1 MRFGILGSTRAWRA
15 DGAEVPL
22 GGRSRRALL
31 ALLLIRPGEVVPYDR
46 LIDVL
51 YGEQPPKNAQHALH
65 SQVSRLR
72 GDGIMVE
79 RAATGYRL
87 AVDPGDVDAH
97 RFLRLAEEG
106 RQALDIDPGRA
117 AALLG
122 EALSLWRGPA
132 LADLDATHAVPL
144 EERHLAAQ
152 EDRIEADLRRG
163 AQRAAIPELGELIDR
178 HPLRE
183 RLRGQLMRALS
194 ADGRPAEALVAY
206 EQARRLLADELGTD
220 PSPELS
226 GLHQRLLRG
235 ELAHLAP
242 PSAQTTPAQ
251 PAARPAEQR
260 LTEQGPIGQGPTGQ
274 GWAEQNG
281 RSGIP
286 ARLTTLVGRA
296 YDLAAVDTLLD
307 SARLVTLLGPGGAGK
322 TRLAVEVA
330 GRRPDA
336 CLAELAA
343 LTEGA
348 DLPRALLAALG
359 IREGGLLGPRS
370 TASDDFFSRL
380 VTVLA
385 DRPLLLVLDNCE
397 HLIADTAALAERL
410 LEACPH
416 LRVLAT
422 SREPLGITAEHL
434 WPVRPLAEA
443 DAVRLFTD
451 RAKAVRPDF
460 VADEAVGEIC
470 AAVDGLPLAI
480 ELAAARVR
488 THETRELARRLGTD
502 RFKLLSRGS
511 RTADARHQTLR
522 AVVAW
527 SWELLT
533 EGERAMAARLTVF
546 AGGATAGAAAE
557 VCGLPDAEDLLDSL
571 ADKSLVTVTDG
582 RYGMLETIRAFC
594 AEELTGEPSV
604 RRAHASYFLALAERA
619 DPHLRAAEQLA
630 WLESLSAEHDNLRT
644 ALSWA
649 AEAGDVRLGMR
660 LLAAQ
665 STYLWMRGMRGTAT
679 APAIELLN
687 QAEPDPDL
695 GDAYVL
701 CLLTTASDEAAGELW
716 TRHSAVADAIVST
729 GEGAREYPI
738 LTFLWP
744 MITSAM
750 HAPEATLAVISRAAH
765 SPDPWERAMS
775 RFMWAYSLM
784 ARGEHAQAQADL
796 VSALDDLRALGD
808 RWGSMLALDALA
820 MMAGMHGSRE
830 VALAHTDEAI
840 ALAEELGATED
851 LADLLCNRG
860 DLNLRAG
867 PAAAR
872 ADYERAAELA
882 RRVGVPTNVASALRG
897 LGDLALEE
905 GDLVRARE
913 LYEGALRRSDPG
925 WLRSTGNR
933 VRILLGLG
941 RLAEAAGDRD
951 TARASY
957 RQAVEVAVATG
968 PAPESAGAFESLARL
983 ALTDLGA
990 GDRRPDLSTGDR
1002 RPDLSTG
1009 DRRPDLSAGD
1019 GQPGPGDSRAA
1030 TGGAWMAAKLL
1041 GAATVMLGGTHPVTP
1056 AAADVSARARAILGE
1071 EAYERAWTEGATLTH
1086 AQAALLAGVSEAAI
1100 AASPLRLI
1108 SALPGELGVSP
1119 R

>member
-31 ALLLIRPGEVVPYDR
+31 ALLLIRPGEVVPHDR

-106 RQALDIDPGRA
+106 RRALDTDPDRA

-194 ADGRPAEALVAY
+194 ADGRPAEALVAF

-235 ELAHLAP
+235 ELTHLTP
-242 PSAQTTPAQ
+242 PTAQTTT
-251 PAARPAEQR
+251 RPAEQR
-260 LTEQGPIGQGPTGQ
+260 PTIQRPAEQGSAGQGSTGQGPT
-274 GWAEQNG
+274 EQDG

-330 GRRPDA
+330 GQRPDA

-370 TASDDFFSRL
+370 TASDGFFARL

-410 LEACPH
+410 LEACPQ

-488 THETRELARRLGTD
+488 THEARELAQRLGTD

-546 AGGATAGAAAE
+546 AGGATAGAAAA

-619 DPHLRAAEQLA
+619 DPHLRAAEQLD

-687 QAEPDPDL
+687 KVEPDPDL

-701 CLLTTASDEAAGELW
+701 CLLTTAGDEAAGELW
-716 TRHSAVADAIVST
+716 TRHSAVADVIVSR
-729 GEGAREYPI
+729 GEGAREFPI

-750 HAPEATLAVISRAAH
+750 HAPEATLTVISRAAH

-808 RWGSMLALDALA
+808 RWGSMLSLDALA
-820 MMAGMHGSRE
+820 MLAGMHGSRE
-830 VALAHTDEAI
+830 AALAHTDEAI

-860 DLNLRAG
+860 DLNLRVG

-941 RLAEAAGDRD
+941 RLAEANGDRD
-951 TARASY
+951 AARASY

-990 GDRRPDLSTGDR
+990 GDGRPGSSTGDR
-1002 RPDLSTG
+1002 RPDLG
-1009 DRRPDLSAGD
+1009 AGN
-1019 GQPGPGDSRAA
+1019 GQPGPGDSRTA
-1030 TGGAWMAAKLL
+1030 TGGAWLAAKLL
-1041 GAATVMLGGTHPVTP
+1041 GAATVMLGGTHPETP
-1056 AAADVSARARAILGE
+1056 VSADVSARARAVLGA

-1086 AQAALLAGVSEAAI
+1086 SQAALLAGVSEAAI

-1108 SALPGELGVSP
+1108 TALPGELGVSP

>member
-46 LIDVL
+46 LVDVL

-106 RQALDIDPGRA
+106 RQALDSDPDRA

-132 LADLDATHAVPL
+132 LSDLDATHAVPL
-144 EERHLAAQ
+144 EEQHLAAQ

-235 ELAHLAP
+235 ELTHLTP
-242 PSAQTTPAQ
+242 PSAQTAPAPTTTRTAEQ
-251 PAARPAEQR
+251 RPAEQS
-260 LTEQGPIGQGPTGQ
+260 
-274 GWAEQNG
+274 G
-281 RSGIP
+281 RSRIP

-330 GRRPDA
+330 GQRPDA

-370 TASDDFFSRL
+370 TASDGFFARL

-410 LEACPH
+410 LEACPR

-443 DAVRLFTD
+443 DAVRLFAD

-480 ELAAARVR
+480 ELAAARMR
-488 THETRELARRLGTD
+488 THETRELAQRLGTD

-533 EGERAMAARLTVF
+533 EGERTMAARLTVF

-619 DPHLRAAEQLA
+619 DPHLRAAEQLD

-679 APAIELLN
+679 APAVELLN
-687 QAEPDPDL
+687 KVEPDPDL

-701 CLLTTASDEAAGELW
+701 CLLTTAGDEAAGQLW

-729 GEGAREYPI
+729 GEGTREYPI

-808 RWGSMLALDALA
+808 RWGSMLSLDALA
-820 MMAGMHGSRE
+820 MLAGMHGSRE
-830 VALAHTDEAI
+830 AALAHTDEAI

-897 LGDLALEE
+897 LGDLALDE

-925 WLRSTGNR
+925 WLRSAGNR
-933 VRILLGLG
+933 IRIRLGLG
-941 RLAEAAGDRD
+941 RLAEAEGDREA
-951 TARASY
+951 ARDSY

-968 PAPESAGAFESLARL
+968 PAPESVHAFESLARL
-983 ALTDLGA
+983 ALTDL
-990 GDRRPDLSTGDR
+990 S
-1002 RPDLSTG
+1002 SE
-1009 DRRPDLSAGD
+1009 
-1019 GQPGPGDSRAA
+1019 AA
-1030 TGGAWMAAKLL
+1030 TGGAWQAAKLL
-1041 GAATVMLGGTHPVTP
+1041 GAGTVMLGGTHPETP
-1056 AAADVSARARAILGE
+1056 VAADVSARARAVLGE
-1071 EAYERAWTEGATLTH
+1071 EAYKRAWTEGATLTH
-1086 AQAALLAGVSEAAI
+1086 SQAALLAGVSEAAI

-1108 SALPGELGVSP
+1108 AAQPGELGVSP

>member
-31 ALLLIRPGEVVPYDR
+31 ALLLIRPGEVVPHDR

-106 RQALDIDPGRA
+106 RQALDADPGRA

-132 LADLDATHAVPL
+132 LSDLDATHAVPL

-163 AQRAAIPELGELIDR
+163 AQRAAIPELGELIER

-206 EQARRLLADELGTD
+206 EQARRLLADELGAD

-226 GLHQRLLRG
+226 GLHQSLLRG
-235 ELAHLAP
+235 ELTHLTPPTAGPAEQTAP
-242 PSAQTTPAQ
+242 RASEQ
-251 PAARPAEQR
+251 RPAER
-260 LTEQGPIGQGPTGQ
+260 N
-274 GWAEQNG
+274 A
-281 RSGIP
+281 RSGMP
-286 ARLTTLVGRA
+286 ARLTTLVGRD
-296 YDLAAVDTLLD
+296 YDLAAVDTLLG

-343 LTEGA
+343 LTEGD
-348 DLPRALLAALG
+348 DLPRALLTALG

-370 TASDDFFSRL
+370 ATSDGFFDRL
-380 VTVLA
+380 VTVLT
-385 DRPLLLVLDNCE
+385 DRPSLLVLDNCE
-397 HLIADTAALAERL
+397 HLIEDIAALAERL
-410 LEACPH
+410 LEACPQ

-434 WPVRPLAEA
+434 WPVRPLSEA

-488 THETRELARRLGTD
+488 THEARELAERLGTD

-533 EGERAMAARLTVF
+533 EGERAMAARMTVF

-594 AEELTGEPSV
+594 AEELTGEASV
-604 RRAHASYFLALAERA
+604 RRAHARYFLALAERA
-619 DPHLRAAEQLA
+619 DPHLRAAEQLD
-630 WLESLSAEHDNLRT
+630 WLESLSAEHDNLRA
-644 ALSWA
+644 ALTWA
-649 AEAGDVRLGMR
+649 AEAGEVRLGMR

-679 APAIELLN
+679 ASAIELLN
-687 QAEPDPDL
+687 TAGPDPDL

-701 CLLTTASDEAAGELW
+701 CLLATAGDETAGELW
-716 TRHSAVADAIVST
+716 TRHSAAADAIVSAS
-729 GEGAREYPI
+729 GGARDYPV

-744 MITSAM
+744 MITAAT
-750 HAPEATLAVISRAAH
+750 HAPEAALAVISRAAH

-775 RFMWAYSLM
+775 RFMWAYSLL
-784 ARGEHAQAQADL
+784 ARGEHTRAQADL

-808 RWGSMLALDALA
+808 RWGSMLSLDALA
-820 MMAGMHGSRE
+820 MLAGLHGSRE
-830 VALAHTDEAI
+830 TALAHTDEAI

-860 DLNLRAG
+860 DHNLRAD

-905 GDLVRARE
+905 GELVTARE
-913 LYEGALRRSDPG
+913 LYEEALRRSDPR
-925 WLRSTGNR
+925 WLRSAGNR
-933 VRILLGLG
+933 IRILVGLG
-941 RLAEAAGDRD
+941 RLAEAADDRD
-951 TARASY
+951 AARTSY

-968 PAPESAGAFESLARL
+968 PAPESAGAFELLARL
-983 ALTDLGA
+983 ALNDLGA
-990 GDRRPDLSTGDR
+990 GDGR
-1002 RPDLSTG
+1002 
-1009 DRRPDLSAGD
+1009 
-1019 GQPGPGDSRAA
+1019 PGPGDSRAA
-1030 TGGAWMAAKLL
+1030 ADGACMAAKLL
-1041 GAATVMLGGTHPVTP
+1041 GAATVMLGGIHPGTP
-1056 AAADVSARARAILGE
+1056 IGEDTSARARAVLGE
-1071 EAYERAWTEGATLTH
+1071 EAYERAWNEGAAFTH
-1086 AQAALLAGVSEAAI
+1086 SQAALLAGVSEAVI
-1100 AASPLRLI
+1100 AVSPLRTI
-1108 SALPGELGVSP
+1108 ATLPGELGVSL

>member
-46 LIDVL
+46 LIDIL

-106 RQALDIDPGRA
+106 RQALDTDPDRA

-122 EALSLWRGPA
+122 EGLSLWRGPA

-206 EQARRLLADELGTD
+206 EQARQLLADELGTD

-242 PSAQTTPAQ
+242 PSAQTAPAPTTAR
-251 PAARPAEQR
+251 PAEQRPAVQRPAEQR
-260 LTEQGPIGQGPTGQ
+260 LTGQGPAEQGP
-274 GWAEQNG
+274 AEQNG

-296 YDLAAVDTLLD
+296 YDLAAVDALLD

-330 GRRPDA
+330 GQRPDA

-370 TASDDFFSRL
+370 TASDGFFTRL

-488 THETRELARRLGTD
+488 THETRELAQRLGTD

-594 AEELTGEPSV
+594 AQELTGEPSV

-619 DPHLRAAEQLA
+619 DPHLRAAEQLD

-750 HAPEATLAVISRAAH
+750 HAPEATVAVISRAAH

-808 RWGSMLALDALA
+808 RWGSMLSLDALA

-867 PAAAR
+867 PATAR

-941 RLAEAAGDRD
+941 RLAEANGDRD
-951 TARASY
+951 AARASY

-983 ALTDLGA
+983 ALTDLSSG
-990 GDRRPDLSTGDR
+990 
-1002 RPDLSTG
+1002 
-1009 DRRPDLSAGD
+1009 
-1019 GQPGPGDSRAA
+1019 AA
-1030 TGGAWMAAKLL
+1030 TGGAWTAAKLL
-1041 GAATVMLGGTHPVTP
+1041 GAATVMLGGTHPETP

-1071 EAYERAWTEGATLTH
+1071 EAYKRAWSEGATLSH

-1108 SALPGELGVSP
+1108 TALPGELGVSP